1 MRFWVKKSIFEFLF
15 LFLNVC
21 LTVFQMTP
29 TRAKRACPECGTEVR
44 KLAQHMRKVHA
55 IHKDLALLVSKTCKP
70 SRTSNRRLRRVCPVK
85 NCLGYTAYLARHLRE
100 THGLTLSRK
109 AREAMHNKNLGM
121 FLLFLLLLLLFEDS
135 SCSLVTVKNANFLR
149 IS

>member
-1 MRFWVKKSIFEFLF
+1 M
-15 LFLNVC
+15 
-21 LTVFQMTP
+21 FQMTP
-29 TRAKRACPECGTEVR
+29 TRKKRSCPECGREVQ
-44 KLAQHMRKVHA
+44 KLSQHMRKVHQ
-55 IHKDLALLVSKTCKP
+55 IHKDLALLVSKTAKP

-85 NCLGYTAYLARHLRE
+85 HCLGYTAYLARHLRE
-100 THGLTLSRK
+100 THGLRLSLK
-109 AREAMHNKNLGM
+109 AREAMTNKNIGM